1 MQLNNKLGTT
11 VADTQTS
18 KKETQPVSGSSA
30 SSELPAS
37 IVSGMAAAA
46 AAAAAGISGLTNIP
60 NLDAVKKAQELAA
73 KMGFRQDPQF
83 APVINMFP
91 GTSSELAVSQRPA
104 KAPVLRL
111 DAQGREI
118 DEHGNVIS
126 ITKPSSL
133 STLKVK
139 LL

>member
-37 IVSGMAAAA
+37 IVSGMAA